1 VGALPSVLGGG
12 GVAQRWVWLGVVV
25 LVLLVGD
32 QDVGVGQGVEVVD
45 VQALVVEVAVE
56 RFEVPVVPG

>member
-1 VGALPSVLGGG
+1 MPSVLGGG